1 MRISDWSSDVCSSD
15 LCAVTGEREKLCYVS
30 AKSGAV
36 VSAEAAKGY
45 ERQLLRLPSFLIE
58 GGAAQWADIMDGLT
72 LTGHFLE
79 RSVLPDRR
87 SEGFESRGRLRER
100 LKRTLDRNRGLWGKE
115 E

>member
-15 LCAVTGEREKLCYVS
+15 LYVS

-79 RSVLPDRR
+79 RSVLTDRR
-87 SEGFESRGRLRER
+87 SEVLASRER
-100 LKRTLDRNRGLWGKE
+100 LMERDRKSTRLNSSH
-115 E
+115 